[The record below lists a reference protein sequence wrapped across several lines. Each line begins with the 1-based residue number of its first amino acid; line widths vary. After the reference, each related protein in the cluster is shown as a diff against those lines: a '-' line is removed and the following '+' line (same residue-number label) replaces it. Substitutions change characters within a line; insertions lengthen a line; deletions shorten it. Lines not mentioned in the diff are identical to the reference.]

1 MNEVNNIILRFIVN
15 VYNMKQLVLAV
26 ISFFLVTLPT
36 PTFAQ
41 YQYISTVT
49 QPKQVFV
56 DKKLLNPQN
65 NQFVDN
71 LNIEQHAFLPDQDV
85 TFRITV
91 TNNSQSDQQ
100 KLTVADKLP
109 DVLNFVSASFGNFDQ
124 TNKTLNLT
132 IDKLKVG
139 ESKIF
144 ELKTKVKPVDQL
156 PGAITCQTNLSKVTV
171 SNMIGEDTATFCV
184 SKQVL
189 GVTTE
194 MPKTGPSQT
203 LPLLVLSSL
212 FLAIGL
218 LIKRIIFLE
227 RR

>member
-1 MNEVNNIILRFIVN
+1 MS
-15 VYNMKQLVLAV
+15 YKVLALLLILFPLIYFV
-26 ISFFLVTLPT
+26 LQNSPT
-36 PTFAQ
+36 VYLAPVKAQ
-41 YQYISTVT
+41 YVGATT
-49 QPKQVFV
+49 AQPARQILI
-56 DKKLLNPQN
+56 DKKILSPQN

-71 LNIEQHAFLPDQDV
+71 LNIEQHTFLPDQDV

-91 TNNSQSDQQ
+91 TNNTQSDQQ
-100 KLTVADKLP
+100 KITLTDKLP
-109 DVLNFVSASFGNFDQ
+109 DVLQ
-124 TNKTLNLT
+124 TNQALNLT
-132 IDKLKVG
+132 IDKLTVG
-139 ESKIF
+139 ESKTF
-144 ELKTKVKPVDQL
+144 ELKTKVKGADQL
-156 PGAITCQTNLSKVTV
+156 LGSTTCQTNLAKVAV

-227 RR
+227 RG

>member
-1 MNEVNNIILRFIVN
+1 
-15 VYNMKQLVLAV
+15 MKQVGLA
-26 ISFFLVTLPT
+26 FLLFSLSLLPT

-41 YQYISTVT
+41 YQYISTLT

-71 LNIEQHAFLPDQDV
+71 LNIEQQAFLPDQDV
-85 TFRITV
+85 IFRITI
-91 TNNSQSDQQ
+91 TNNTQSDQQ
-100 KLTVADKLP
+100 KLTVTDKLP

-124 TNKTLNLT
+124 GSKTLNLT

-139 ESKIF
+139 ESKTF

-156 PGAITCQTNLSKVTV
+156 PGATICQTNLSKVTV

-194 MPKTGPSQT
+194 IPKTGPSQT
-203 LPLLVLSSL
+203 LPLLILSSL

-227 RR
+227 GR